1 MTEYKEAQIIKH
13 ALQYYINRP
22 DAEEKDIETEK
33 LLLHQF
39 EEKVERL
46 KCRNHIS

>member
-13 ALQYYINRP
+13 ALRHYINRP
-22 DAEEKDIETEK
+22 DADEKDVDTEK
-33 LLLHQF
+33 ILLNKY

-46 KCRNHIS
+46 KCRNRIK